1 MTSRQRRP
9 PVEGSWR
16 MVEGE
21 NDSFDTTILPSMS
34 DDDDLVAPLSSGQP
48 SSKFPSQVS
57 NMSQGQMSL
66 GSQDSI
72 RDFSRHQDDDNVILR
87 EPFRPSLPG
96 SRSSN
101 SVRTPDP
108 EFRMPILDVD
118 TPGEGRRGGGW
129 REQPMPV
136 KAGFRDERGV
146 RQRKKGVNSPS
157 KRRYRSEDDHADDD
171 EPRTLGARIADHL
184 PTALL
189 HVLKW
194 FLDIIVLSFRYAQ
207 KPLAVL
213 VMIYILFG
221 AIIMTQNMVTK
232 SLSTTLSPICWIPGV
247 SRLNLPFCPYPSADF
262 NEGLR
267 QPVEFDDLMNVQSK
281 FEQVLE
287 KSADTASLPMEMK
300 QSELVVRDLRTL
312 VKRSEIQARDELVLE
327 FDGYIDVARQTV
339 SDLQRFNTHCGGAVD
354 SIVSINR
361 FTARF
366 IDSLDPANER
376 NAQSLVQRFSSWL
389 FYPFTPS
396 DRSFS
401 EYMVLNKYI
410 EHTALVS
417 ERIESLVF
425 EAQALLRQID
435 KAENHLDRIY
445 DISSQS
451 TVAVAWDRDQVF
463 WNLWTFLGGNK
474 AKLHNLSRQLTIL
487 RQVDAKRK
495 TAIAQVSALIVELQ
509 GIQTNLEDLRDR
521 VSEPRL
527 LQDPATKVSPIPISV
542 HIETINEGVE
552 RLQTARRRIQ
562 AEEDDRYN
570 EALKKKGVEDE
581 MLLEQR

>member
-1 MTSRQRRP
+1 LAS
-9 PVEGSWR
+9 
-16 MVEGE
+16 
-21 NDSFDTTILPSMS
+21 NDSFDTTILPSI
-34 DDDDLVAPLSSGQP
+34 DDDDNDDLVAPLSSGQP

-57 NMSQGQMSL
+57 NMSQGPSQFSL

-87 EPFRPSLPG
+87 EPFRPSLQG
-96 SRSSN
+96 RVSSN

-118 TPGEGRRGGGW
+118 APDDGRRGGN
-129 REQPMPV
+129 RRDKPQPFF
-136 KAGFRDERGV
+136 KESSGGFRDERGV

-157 KRRYRSEDDHADDD
+157 KRRYMAVDVHEDDD
-171 EPRTLGARIADHL
+171 ERKTLQDRIADHL

-194 FLDIIVLSFRYAQ
+194 FLDVIVLSFRYAQ
-207 KPLAVL
+207 RPLAVL
-213 VMIYILFG
+213 VMLYILFG
-221 AIIMTQNMVTK
+221 AIVMTQNMVTK
-232 SLSTTLSPICWIPGV
+232 SLSTTLSPICWLPGM
-247 SRLNLPFCPYPSADF
+247 SRLNLPFCPFPSGDF

-281 FEQVLE
+281 FEQILE
-287 KSADTASLPMEMK
+287 KNADTASLPMEMK

-312 VKRSEIQARDELVLE
+312 VKHSTIQTRDELVLE

-339 SDLQRFNTHCGGAVD
+339 TDLQRFNTHCGGAVD
-354 SIVSINR
+354 AIVSINR

-366 IDSLDPANER
+366 IDSLDPGNEQ
-376 NAQSLVQRFSSWL
+376 NAQSLVQRFSSWI

-417 ERIESLVF
+417 ERIEKLVL

-451 TVAVAWDRDQVF
+451 TASVAWDRDQVF

-474 AKLHNLSRQLTIL
+474 AKLHNLSQQLVLL
-487 RQVDAKRK
+487 RQIDVKRK
-495 TAIAQVSALIVELQ
+495 MAIAQVSALIVELQ

-527 LQDPATKVSPIPISV
+527 LQDPNTKVGPIPISV

-552 RLQTARRRIQ
+552 RLQNARKRIQ

-570 EALKKKGVEDE
+570 EALKKGGVQDE